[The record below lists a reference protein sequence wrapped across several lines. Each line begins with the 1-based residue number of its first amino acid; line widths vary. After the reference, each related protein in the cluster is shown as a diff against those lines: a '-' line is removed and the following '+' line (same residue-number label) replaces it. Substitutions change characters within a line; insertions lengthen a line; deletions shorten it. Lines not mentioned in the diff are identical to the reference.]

1 MRRFGL
7 VGHPLSHSFSKGCF
21 EAKFNAL
28 GIDAEYL
35 NFDVTTVE
43 AAVQAIKTTPG
54 LEGVNVTIPYKTSIL
69 TFLDDVDAEAKAI
82 GAVNTIRLE
91 RTADRF
97 ILKGSNTDVVGFRES
112 ILPLLNNTHSHA
124 LVMGTGGA
132 AKAAIHV
139 LTGLGI
145 AVNTVSRQLGKA
157 DLIYNELT
165 ADIIAS
171 HTLIVNC
178 TPAGM
183 FPKVTE
189 RPDLPYG
196 AIGSAHVLFDM
207 VYNPMETAFMRAG
220 MERGATVRNGLEML
234 HLQAEASWRIWSG
247 Q

>member
-1 MRRFGL
+1 MMRFGL
-7 VGHPLSHSFSKGCF
+7 VGHPLSHSFSKGYF

-35 NFDVTTVE
+35 NFDVPTVE
-43 AAVQAIKTTPG
+43 AAVQAIRSTPG
-54 LEGVNVTIPYKTSIL
+54 LAGVNVTIPYKTSIIP
-69 TFLDDVDAEAKAI
+69 FLDDMEAEAKAI

-91 RTADRF
+91 RTAGRLV
-97 ILKGSNTDVVGFRES
+97 LKGYNTDVVGFRES

-124 LVMGTGGA
+124 LVLGTGGA

-145 AVNTVSRQLGKA
+145 AVSTVSRQMGKA
-157 DLIYNELT
+157 DFTYNEIT

-183 FPKVTE
+183 FPRVNE

-196 AIGSAHVLFDM
+196 AIGDAHVLFDM

-234 HLQAEASWRIWSG
+234 HLQAEASWGIWRG